1 MSKAFGAA
9 LLLAS
14 ELAFTAAPARALQI
28 VVTQV
33 DKNADGSMTY
43 HFAIK
48 TDHGETLAPGESKAT
63 SDFVTVHNFY
73 GPLMG
78 R

>member
-1 MSKAFGAA
+1 VLKAFGSA

-14 ELAFTAAPARALQI
+14 GLMITTAPVRALQI

-43 HFAIK
+43 HFVVK
-48 TDHGETLAPGESKAT
+48 TDQGERRIRARL
-63 SDFVTVHNFY
+63 
-73 GPLMG
+73 
-78 R
+78 